1 MVLKKIT
8 CLFYYLHNAIATELF
23 NFTPEA
29 ILCTIKNKQKTYSKK
44 QLIGC

>member
-8 CLFYYLHNAIATELF
+8 CLFYYLHYAIATELF